1 MNPLLRRIALQGGM
15 TALLLGV
22 VGLLLS
28 ELASMWLAT
37 APGGSTDI
45 AAGSDGDGTAS
56 VNETLRSRIPLMMAA
71 WGFAFV
77 AVGEL
82 LISLW
87 RRKKQPQPMPTTVPN
102 LTEQKLAE
110 LLRQSD
116 PSLPPANE
124 SISEEI
130 QAK

>member
-1 MNPLLRRIALQGGM
+1 MNPLLRRIALQGGV

-28 ELASMWLAT
+28 ELASMWLAA

-45 AAGSDGDGTAS
+45 AAGSDGDATAS

-77 AVGEL
+77 AAGEL

-87 RRKKQPQPMPTTVPN
+87 RRKKQLQPMPTTAPN

-116 PSLPPANE
+116 PSLPPAHE
-124 SISEEI
+124 SISEKI